1 MTRDTALRCG
11 RMTGLA
17 AAIAVAIG
25 LCSSGA
31 ANADTFVPLPGGSI
45 TTTLGD
51 GTEVTLSIVDES
63 AKISGSM
70 GATPLH
76 RNVWTSGRVVADVSG
91 PGASSASIQLNP
103 GYVVGCQ
110 VDIASL
116 NSEGTDTQGTTAGAN
131 GGLTP
136 QPPVIGA
143 TETLTLGPGQ
153 AVARYVLDIEQPDDY
168 GNEDHK
174 RHPTVKGSHASV
186 RWTDETFAVNGC
198 GGYAQARAFTMADVA
213 TEAGESMITVWGA
226 PFSIG

>member
-1 MTRDTALRCG
+1 MIRSIALRCG
-11 RMTGLA
+11 RVSGLA
-17 AAIAVAIG
+17 LAVAVGMG
-25 LCSSGA
+25 LCSAGA

-45 TTTLGD
+45 TATLGD

-76 RNVWTSGRVVADVSG
+76 RNVWTSGRVIADVSG
-91 PGASSASIQLNP
+91 PGASSAGIQLNP

-116 NSEGTDTQGTTAGAN
+116 TSQETDTQGTTTSNGA
-131 GGLTP
+131 LVP
-136 QPPVIGA
+136 AAPVIGA
-143 TETLTLGPGQ
+143 TETLTIGPGQ
-153 AVARYVLDIEQPDDY
+153 AVARYLLDIEQPDDY

-186 RWTDETFAVNGC
+186 SWTDETFAVNGC
-198 GGYAQARAFTMADVA
+198 GGYAQARAFTMADVSTDA
-213 TEAGESMITVWGA
+213 AESMITVWGA